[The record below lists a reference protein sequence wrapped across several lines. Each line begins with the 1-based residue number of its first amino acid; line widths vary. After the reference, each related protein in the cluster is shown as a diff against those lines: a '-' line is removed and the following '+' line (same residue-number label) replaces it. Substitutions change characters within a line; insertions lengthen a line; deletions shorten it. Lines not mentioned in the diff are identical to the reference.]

1 MLEEIKKRL
10 GIQGINVYDDELES
24 LIDAALADMKASGV
38 TTDMA
43 EAVEPDGRVLLC
55 VTMFVK
61 ANYGD
66 DRTNSNLYTQRYRE
80 NVFRLCQEEGG
91 S

>member
-38 TTDMA
+38 PSDMV
-43 EAVEPDGRVLLC
+43 EAKEPDGRILLC
-55 VTMFVK
+55 VTAYVK

-66 DRTNSNLYTQRYRE
+66 DRTNANRYIQTFRE
-80 NVFRLCQEEGG
+80 LTFRLCQEEGG